1 MALRHRILGKLG
13 YLLRIR
19 LTDDPGPVWRVGVA
33 LLASLLRLLAL
44 TLRYRVDDRAGY
56 LADRLSGPAII
67 LFWHNRIV
75 AIPALYERRTR
86 RSRRVFVLTSAS
98 REGSLLAL
106 LLAHFGIGAVR
117 GSSSRRASQAV
128 REMAARIAAG
138 EDAVMTPDG
147 PRGPRYRLQPGPLF
161 LAQKTGCPLVLV
173 HIEYSR
179 YVRFRSWDGFA
190 LPLPFARV
198 DVSSEP
204 PLHVSDSLSDEA
216 FEEERQRLERRMT
229 DGLLMD

>member
-1 MALRHRILGKLG
+1 MSLRHRFLGKLG

-19 LTDDPGPVWRVGVA
+19 LTDEPGPIWRGAVA
-33 LLASLLRLLAL
+33 VLATLLRLLAW

-56 LADRLSGPAII
+56 LADRLTGPAII

-75 AIPALYERRTR
+75 AIPALYERRSR
-86 RSRRVFVLTSAS
+86 RSRRVFVLTSAG

-106 LLAHFGIGAVR
+106 LLRHFGVGAVR

-138 EDAVMTPDG
+138 EDAVITPDG

-173 HIEYSR
+173 HIEYSS
-179 YVRFRSWDGFA
+179 YIRFESWDGFA

-198 DVSSEP
+198 DVKSEP
-204 PLHVSDSLSDEA
+204 PLHISDSLSDEE
-216 FEEERQRLERRMT
+216 FEAERLRVERRMT